1 MTELLKNFTF
11 QDGTMAVCFVCLVF
25 LLWFRL
31 YWNRNKGQFIEN
43 IEQLD
48 DLKIY
53 RLRTSNWFYKGM
65 PPTINQS
72 AFHAPQILI
81 KPCMLLKVVS
91 YQGDYIVFGVK
102 ANECKKKEH
111 KLNGKTVYYK
121 KELFDNL
128 DKIEIG

>member
-1 MTELLKNFTF
+1 MTELIKNFTF
-11 QDGTMAVCFVCLVF
+11 QDGTIAVCAVCLIF

-43 IEQLD
+43 IEQLEG
-48 DLKIY
+48 LAIY

-65 PPTINQS
+65 PPTINKS
-72 AFHAPQILI
+72 AFHEPQVLI
-81 KPCMLLKVVS
+81 KDCMLLKLKGYQDDYVV
-91 YQGDYIVFGVK
+91 FEVK
-102 ANECKKKEH
+102 TNECKKKEH
-111 KLNGKTVYYK
+111 KLNGATVYYK